1 MLILS
6 IDSSCQTAQTALI
19 RDGMVLCEFAVR
31 DNRTLSVKL
40 MPAIQMLF
48 SYSGTA
54 LPEVDLIAAVN
65 GPGSFTGL
73 RIGVA
78 AAKAIAFARQIPVVG
93 INTLDALAH
102 CAGGRG
108 LTCAVIDARNAQ
120 VSCGIYRD
128 GLRISDYM
136 AVSAAEL
143 CLYLKRQYPE
153 EPVVFCGDGVPANR
167 EIFCKMLDGQYQE
180 VPSELLLGRA
190 SSAGVLAEQ
199 AFRTAQKNGAEGVY
213 DAFSLEVSY
222 LRKSQAERL
231 KEEAHGH
238 SL

>member
-1 MLILS
+1 M
-6 IDSSCQTAQTALI
+6 
-19 RDGMVLCEFAVR
+19 
-31 DNRTLSVKL
+31 
-40 MPAIQMLF
+40 
-48 SYSGTA
+48 
-54 LPEVDLIAAVN
+54 
-65 GPGSFTGL
+65 
-73 RIGVA
+73 
-78 AAKAIAFARQIPVVG
+78 
-93 INTLDALAH
+93 
-102 CAGGRG
+102 
-108 LTCAVIDARNAQ
+108 
-120 VSCGIYRD
+120 
-128 GLRISDYM
+128 
-136 AVSAAEL
+136 
-143 CLYLKRQYPE
+143 
-153 EPVVFCGDGVPANR
+153 PANR